1 MFQEFM
7 LKVISILSALKN
19 ADECKKEV
27 ISFRKEGG
35 PISDSVIA
43 GIVLNTFR
51 ELLAKGFKPSYDR
64 KELWT
69 LAKNGLFLKETGGL
83 LLEELGSW
91 AVETGIWKD
100 STKVQALA
108 VKTPMQK
115 IINLIQDPFLDYL
128 EKAGNLELVEAYN
141 KALPLLAL
149 GFSIVMADVE
159 EECPNASEAE
169 KLIGVVTRVM
179 CLAAD
184 GMEKGK
190 EKEKEGV
197 KAPAPAPKPKTQP
210 KEAYRPKWMTD
221 EIRNELDRL
230 IDPNYILDGGS
241 TAIEACSIA
250 CHFGGTV
257 DQLFKLVN
265 DINDQVLN
273 KAA

>member
-190 EKEKEGV
+190 EKEK
-197 KAPAPAPKPKTQP
+197 
-210 KEAYRPKWMTD
+210 
-221 EIRNELDRL
+221 
-230 IDPNYILDGGS
+230 
-241 TAIEACSIA
+241 
-250 CHFGGTV
+250 
-257 DQLFKLVN
+257 
-265 DINDQVLN
+265 
-273 KAA
+273 